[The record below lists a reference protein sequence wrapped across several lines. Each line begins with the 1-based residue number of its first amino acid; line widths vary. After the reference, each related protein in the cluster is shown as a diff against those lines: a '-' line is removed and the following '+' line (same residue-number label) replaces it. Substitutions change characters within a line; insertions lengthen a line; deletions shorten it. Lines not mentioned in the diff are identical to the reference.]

1 MCARQCSGDRARVA
15 PASCERVIGAGR
27 CKGRASQRP
36 GQDAGAEMKGSCSHA
51 RAAANTTGLK
61 IKRLVLTDRPAG
73 CPLCLP
79 SASTARPT
87 ATLTG
92 ESVVIWPRPPPP
104 SAGRPAD
111 PSRLNPYCVRRPG
124 CRTAAGSA
132 PTRSCWPKRP
142 LFCSRSLDPCP
153 THCVADA
160 AAAAAVRRRLR
171 VVLAPGPD
179 WLRTPCN
186 VKDDPAIHDSES
198 DSNLPDA
205 HIRCAPLL
213 GSCWVCGRNLP
224 VLGLNIVK
232 DPKGVP
238 APADTR
244 VCARASGPARKT
256 L

>member
-1 MCARQCSGDRARVA
+1 MSHLSGMCARQCSGDRARVA

-27 CKGRASQRP
+27 CTGRASQRP
-36 GQDAGAEMKGSCSHA
+36 GQDASAEMKGSCSHA
-51 RAAANTTGLK
+51 RAAANTNGLK

-124 CRTAAGSA
+124 RRTAAGSA
-132 PTRSCWPKRP
+132 PPRSCW
-142 LFCSRSLDPCP
+142 RSGRSSAVGAWTLVLR
-153 THCVADA
+153 TVADAAA

-171 VVLAPGPD
+171 
-179 WLRTPCN
+179 
-186 VKDDPAIHDSES
+186 I
-198 DSNLPDA
+198 
-205 HIRCAPLL
+205 
-213 GSCWVCGRNLP
+213 
-224 VLGLNIVK
+224 
-232 DPKGVP
+232 
-238 APADTR
+238 
-244 VCARASGPARKT
+244 
-256 L
+256 